1 MVYTNENKDKME
13 TKSVAYT
20 DLFGV
25 AIETIKNLNTRLVEV
40 EEKLKRDQIAY
51 QIYPLTNGRINVF
64 FGADECVDVVKAI
77 DKARL
82 SEWTPQEDFILGIML
97 GYDRLKQ
104 CRRYLQY
111 ASADYATAG
120 SRLALLAI

>member
-1 MVYTNENKDKME
+1 MRVFNHHLYEYRKG
-13 TKSVAYT
+13 
-20 DLFGV
+20 LR
-25 AIETIKNLNTRLVEV
+25 NLILHTMLDIHQPEV